1 MSLLYESIGYWEL
14 PKPEEQKKI
23 KWLPI
28 PRVSKTVPFGYKVDE
43 EDSKILVPID
53 DELDALE
60 QAKKYIKQYSYRE
73 VANWLSTTTKR
84 NISHEGLRKR
94 ITHERSRKKAASTK
108 RNWAKRYE
116 EAIATAEK
124 IEKERVGARE
134 AYS

>member
-1 MSLLYESIGYWEL
+1 MSLVAESLGYWDL
-14 PKPEEQKKI
+14 PKPEEKEKI

-43 EDSKILVPID
+43 EDDKILVPID
-53 DELDALE
+53 EELDALE
-60 QAKKYIKQYSYRE
+60 QAKKYIRQYSYRE
-73 VANWLSTTTKR
+73 VANWLSTTTER
-84 NISHEGLRKR
+84 HISHEGLRKR
-94 ITHERSRKKAASTK
+94 ITNERSRKKAASTK

-134 AYS
+134 TDS